1 MVKKYANLESLI
13 KGFAGK
19 FTKKGPTYLNDKTT
33 VTLFAKELA
42 RQIRKYAIVRK
53 RVTEGDNKRA

>member
-13 KGFAGK
+13 KDFAQK
-19 FTKKGPTYLNDKTT
+19 FTGKGPTYLKDKTT
-33 VTLFAKELA
+33 VTLFATELA

-53 RVTEGDNKRA
+53 RANEGDDERA